1 MASNGIIQGTL
12 DLLILKALQDGP
24 QHGYGIG
31 KWIGATT
38 EGALEIGEGAL
49 YPALHRMRLKGWLR
63 AEMRPTETGRRAK
76 FYSLTA
82 EGRKQLVAEL
92 ARWDEYTRAVALV
105 VDADGGQR

>member
-1 MASNGIIQGTL
+1 MASNNIIQGTL
-12 DLLILKALQDGP
+12 DLLILKALREGP

-31 KWIGATT
+31 KWIRATT

-76 FYSLTA
+76 FYRLTDA
-82 EGRKQLVAEL
+82 GEEQLAAEL
-92 ARWDEYTRAVALV
+92 ARWEEYTRAVAMV
-105 VDADGGQR
+105 VDVD